1 MPHENRDANIDLY
14 LKSLSDYSD
23 QYGGG
28 RYEVRAAGQGA
39 GYGFVNPQTDNFFD
53 IPTQQ
58 SAITAAGG
66 RVNAPAA
73 GSFDEYIQQIGGHR
87 QEMSVPRT
95 ALGPADITREDNQWQ
110 DRLRGATYNE
120 NPYSIGQ
127 SVPAG
132 FTPDQRFYRNQ
143 GNRLET
149 ATGYP
154 GGPGVNRNYW
164 NVLGATGTGGVAGGK
179 FKQGY
184 TDAQGGFIGWEG
196 DMQRRYQDQLINSM
210 RNVQGV

>member
-28 RYEVRAAGQGA
+28 KYQIRAAGQGA

-95 ALGPADITREDNQWQ
+95 SIGPANSSGPFGGGFNE
-110 DRLRGATYNE
+110 RLETATYNE
-120 NPYSIGQ
+120 NPYSFGQ
-127 SVPAG
+127 KVPGWSASQQ
-132 FTPDQRFYRNQ
+132 FFRDQ
-143 GNRLET
+143 GNQL
-149 ATGYP
+149 GSSK
-154 GGPGVNRNYW
+154 NYW
-164 NVLGATGTGGVAGGK
+164 NELGNQPYRSSGGK

-184 TDAQGGFIGWEG
+184 VGPEGGFIGWEG

>member
-28 RYEVRAAGQGA
+28 KYQIRAAGQGA

-53 IPTQQ
+53 IPTQE

-95 ALGPADITREDNQWQ
+95 ALGPYDEGLSDQNQ
-110 DRLRGATYNE
+110 DDMRIAAATYNE
-120 NPYSIGQ
+120 NPYSFGQ
-127 SVPAG
+127 KVPG
-132 FTPDQRFYRNQ
+132 FTASQQFYRDQ
-143 GNRLET
+143 GNQL
-149 ATGYP
+149 GSSK
-154 GGPGVNRNYW
+154 NYW
-164 NVLGATGTGGVAGGK
+164 NELGNSPAYVGGK

-184 TDAQGGFIGWEG
+184 VGPEGGFIGWEG

>member
-1 MPHENRDANIDLY
+1 MPHEISDANIDLY

-53 IPTQQ
+53 IPTQE

-87 QEMSVPRT
+87 QEMSIPRT
-95 ALGPADITREDNQWQ
+95 ALGPNDPGRDDNMWQ
-110 DRLRGATYNE
+110 ERVAGATYNE
-120 NPYSIGQ
+120 NPYSFGQ
-127 SVPAG
+127 QVPG
-132 FTPDQRFYRNQ
+132 FTPSQQFYRNQ
-143 GNRLET
+143 GNRL
-149 ATGYP
+149 GSSK
-154 GGPGVNRNYW
+154 NYW
-164 NVLGATGTGGVAGGK
+164 NELGTSSAGGK

-184 TDAQGGFIGWEG
+184 TTGGETPRFIGWENQLQDAYRQEQIRQLG
-196 DMQRRYQDQLINSM
+196 YQ
-210 RNVQGV
+210 G

>member
-14 LKSLSDYSD
+14 LKSLSDYND
-23 QYGGG
+23 QYSGGK
-28 RYEVRAAGQGA
+28 YQIRAAGQGA

-53 IPTQQ
+53 IPTQE

-87 QEMSVPRT
+87 QEMSIPRI
-95 ALGPADITREDNQWQ
+95 ALGPVDIGRDDNQWQ
-110 DRLRGATYNE
+110 TRLAGATYNE
-120 NPYSIGQ
+120 NPYSFGQ
-127 SVPAG
+127 QVPG
-132 FTPDQRFYRNQ
+132 FTPAQEFYCNQ

-149 ATGYP
+149 ATGYS

-164 NVLGATGTGGVAGGK
+164 NELGSSPAGGK

-184 TDAQGGFIGWEG
+184 VGPEGGFIGWEPDLR
-196 DMQRRYQDQLINSM
+196 DMYRQEQIRQLGYQ
-210 RNVQGV
+210 G

>member
-28 RYEVRAAGQGA
+28 KYQIRAAGQGA

-53 IPTQQ
+53 IPTQE

-95 ALGPADITREDNQWQ
+95 ALGPYDEGLSDQNQ
-110 DRLRGATYNE
+110 DDMRIAAATYNE
-120 NPYSIGQ
+120 NPYSFGQ
-127 SVPAG
+127 QVPGWTAS
-132 FTPDQRFYRNQ
+132 QQFYRDQ
-143 GNRLET
+143 GKN
-149 ATGYP
+149 
-154 GGPGVNRNYW
+154 VNAQGWNYW
-164 NVLGATGTGGVAGGK
+164 NELGSSPAGGK

>member
-1 MPHENRDANIDLY
+1 MPHEISDANIDLY

-28 RYEVRAAGQGA
+28 KYEIRAAGQGA

-66 RVNAPAA
+66 EVNAPAA

-87 QEMSVPRT
+87 QEMSIPRI
-95 ALGPADITREDNQWQ
+95 ALGPNDPGRDDNMWQ
-110 DRLRGATYNE
+110 ERVAAATYNE
-120 NPYSIGQ
+120 NPYTIGQ
-127 SVPAG
+127 HVPG
-132 FTPDQRFYRNQ
+132 ITPSQTFGRRMSNEYGSEGAFLASEDNTWDQLGQLGGQ
-143 GNRLET
+143 GGI
-149 ATGYP
+149 A
-154 GGPGVNRNYW
+154 
-164 NVLGATGTGGVAGGK
+164 GK

-184 TDAQGGFIGWEG
+184 ADRQGGFIGWEG

>member
-28 RYEVRAAGQGA
+28 KYQIRAAGQGA

-53 IPTQQ
+53 IPTQE

-66 RVNAPAA
+66 RVNPPAA

-87 QEMSVPRT
+87 QEMSIPRI
-95 ALGPADITREDNQWQ
+95 ALGPNDPGRDDNQWS
-110 DRLRGATYNE
+110 DRVAAATYNE
-120 NPYSIGQ
+120 NPYSFGQ
-127 SVPAG
+127 QVPG
-132 FTPDQRFYRNQ
+132 FTPSQQFYRNQ
-143 GNRLET
+143 GNRL
-149 ATGYP
+149 GSSK
-154 GGPGVNRNYW
+154 NYW
-164 NVLGATGTGGVAGGK
+164 NQLGASPAGGK

-184 TDAQGGFIGWEG
+184 VGPEGGFIGWKG
-196 DMQRRYQDQLINSM
+196 DMQRRYQDHLINSM

>member
-1 MPHENRDANIDLY
+1 MPHEIRDANIDLY

-28 RYEVRAAGQGA
+28 KYQIRAAGQGA

-66 RVNAPAA
+66 EVNAPAA
-73 GSFDEYIQQIGGHR
+73 GSFDEYIQQIGGHK
-87 QEMSVPRT
+87 QEMSIPRT
-95 ALGPADITREDNQWQ
+95 ALGPVDIGREDNQWQ
-110 DRLRGATYNE
+110 EMLAGATYNE

-127 SVPAG
+127 HVPE
-132 FTPDQRFYRNQ
+132 FTRSQQFYRDQNQ
-143 GNRLET
+143 GRYPNRIWT
-149 ATGYP
+149 DYKD
-154 GGPGVNRNYW
+154 NYW
-164 NVLGATGTGGVAGGK
+164 NELGPSRAGGK

-184 TDAQGGFIGWEG
+184 TDEQGGFIGWEG